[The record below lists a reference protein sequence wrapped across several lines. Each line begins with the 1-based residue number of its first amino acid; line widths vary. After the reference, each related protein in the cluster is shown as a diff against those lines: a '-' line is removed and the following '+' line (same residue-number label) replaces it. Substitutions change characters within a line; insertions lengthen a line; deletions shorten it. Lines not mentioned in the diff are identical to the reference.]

1 MEQMGRVNRM
11 HRKYRSGRRQSKL
24 SNESA
29 SCASHCV
36 TLLYYVVES
45 QRIVRKTNIGNAKP
59 PI

>member
-11 HRKYRSGRRQSKL
+11 HRKYWSGRRQSKL

-29 SCASHCV
+29 SCASHCI

-45 QRIVRKTNIGNAKP
+45 QQLCEKQILAMP
-59 PI
+59 SH